1 MPDFSRQLCLRQV
14 FISKLPLEES
24 IYVLLLAL
32 LSPQLLLQTVYL
44 FSQLVV
50 SVDVLLHNF
59 VLHFVQVRLKL
70 CHISLAFSNQ
80 FLAL

>member
-1 MPDFSRQLCLRQV
+1 M
-14 FISKLPLEES
+14 FIAELPLKKG

-32 LSPQLLLQTVYL
+32 LSPQLLLQTVYFL
-44 FSQLVV
+44 RQLVV

-59 VLHFVQVRLKL
+59 VLHFVEVRLKL
-70 CHISLAFSNQ
+70 CHISLALSNQ